1 MLPSIFKPQFNYK
14 LLGIGNRYDGVYLV
28 ESNSLSNSECIIS
41 FGIATNWDFERDFLN
56 YNKIDI
62 PETIGITFSKI
73 PIKLGSYKDLSHK
86 LDRPNKH
93 NKKEIPLY
101 FND

>member
-41 FGIATNWDFERDFLN
+41 FELQL
-56 YNKIDI
+56 
-62 PETIGITFSKI
+62 IGI
-73 PIKLGSYKDLSHK
+73 L
-86 LDRPNKH
+86 
-93 NKKEIPLY
+93 KEI
-101 FND
+101 F